1 MLEEFM
7 RALVPNAGTLS
18 GALEIARAKLENE
31 DTLRDIAAAIS
42 VASKPWARQ
51 LARKQISAAANVL
64 PSNYDV
70 ANGRV
75 ILIELLAELDAR
87 RRGVWQE

>member
-1 MLEEFM
+1 MKEFM
-7 RALVPNAGTLS
+7 RVLVPNAGTLS
-18 GALEIARAKLENE
+18 GALEIARTKLENE
-31 DTLRDIAAAIS
+31 DTLRDIAAIIS

-51 LARKQISAAANVL
+51 IARSQINAAANVL
-64 PSNYDV
+64 PSNYSV
-70 ANGRV
+70 ADERV